1 MFYVFYCMGFLKS
14 CFVFFFS
21 FPHLTTTAVDVCGC
35 KSCLTVKVVSSFSVE
50 VFFFFSSGFS
60 LKIVLALLRNIT
72 PLLQDL
78 WAHLAILPQQNP
90 VVYFKTLPGPL
101 HTAVAWSRS
110 TLVGPKQ
117 IKWSQSK
124 PVQKQVSPVFSGGG
138 LDQACFLSSSLILS
152 LAVWERHGDHYVCPY
167 IWPEAF
173 KMSIVPLLGLFCL
186 AHSLLL
192 FLPPPLFF

>member
-1 MFYVFYCMGFLKS
+1 M
-14 CFVFFFS
+14 
-21 FPHLTTTAVDVCGC
+21 
-35 KSCLTVKVVSSFSVE
+35 
-50 VFFFFSSGFS
+50 
-60 LKIVLALLRNIT
+60 VLALLRNIT
-72 PLLQDL
+72 ALLQDL

-90 VVYFKTLPGPL
+90 AVYFKTLPAPL
-101 HTAVAWSRS
+101 HTTVAWSRS

-124 PVQKQVSPVFSGGG
+124 PVQKQVSPVFSGEG
-138 LDQACFLSSSLILS
+138 LDQASFLSSSLILS

-173 KMSIVPLLGLFCL
+173 KMSTHSVIVSLLWLFCL

-192 FLPPPLFF
+192 FLSFPFFFSHTCVMTCITSVLQHYV

>member
-1 MFYVFYCMGFLKS
+1 M
-14 CFVFFFS
+14 
-21 FPHLTTTAVDVCGC
+21 DVRGC
-35 KSCLTVKVVSSFSVE
+35 KCCLTVKVVSSFSLEV
-50 VFFFFSSGFS
+50 VFFLLASGFS

-78 WAHLAILPQQNP
+78 CAHLAILPQQNP
-90 VVYFKTLPGPL
+90 LVYFKTLPGPR

-124 PVQKQVSPVFSGGG
+124 PVQKQVSPVFSGEG
-138 LDQACFLSSSLILS
+138 LDRACFLSSSLILS
-152 LAVWERHGDHYVCPY
+152 LAVWEWHGDRYMCPY

-173 KMSIVPLLGLFCL
+173 KMSTHSVILSLLWLFCL

-192 FLPPPLFF
+192 FLFFFFL